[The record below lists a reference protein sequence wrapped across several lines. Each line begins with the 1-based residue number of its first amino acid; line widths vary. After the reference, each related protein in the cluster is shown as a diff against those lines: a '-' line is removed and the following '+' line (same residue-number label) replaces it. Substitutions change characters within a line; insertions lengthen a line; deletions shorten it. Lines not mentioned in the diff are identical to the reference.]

1 MNQPTKQKNDL
12 HHARYDRV
20 PHLPPGSLAG
30 MASDL
35 EAAEKTYPESARRR
49 DFVVQLTAMMVVQ
62 SFVTMGMYTMPVL
75 APEIA
80 RDIGIPATNIGIYTS
95 IVYSVCVFSALL
107 GGGLVPRFGALRVCQ
122 ACLLLLAVG
131 FAFSLSGSLIGL
143 AICGLICG
151 LGNAP
156 PTAASSHVLLKA
168 TPPRWVNL
176 VFSIKQ
182 AGVPVG
188 GGLAGAVLP
197 VIALSLGWRG
207 AVGAMIALCLLTA
220 AALQPWRA
228 EMDADR
234 DRGRRIGWHTALNP
248 FLLVWRSADLR
259 AIGIASGVMSG
270 VQMGLL
276 AIYVTYLHESL
287 GLKLTIAGFALA
299 TAQIA
304 GIAGRIL
311 WGIVADRTGR
321 PLMVMAGIAFGVAL
335 CAVLVGQFTP
345 SWPLGAIHAVSAVF
359 GCLVLGWNGVVF
371 AEVARL
377 SPPGRTAEATGGIV
391 CLTCL
396 GMVFIPTAIAA
407 LVQASGSFSAG
418 FETAAAATTLVAI
431 DFLRRSMRRGFG

>member
-1 MNQPTKQKNDL
+1 MTEVGDI
-12 HHARYDRV
+12 
-20 PHLPPGSLAG
+20 
-30 MASDL
+30 
-35 EAAEKTYPESARRR
+35 YPESARRH
-49 DFVVQLTAMMVVQ
+49 DFIVQLSAMMLVQ
-62 SFVTMGMYTMPVL
+62 SFITMGTYTMPVL

-80 RDIGIPATNIGIYTS
+80 RDLGIPATSIGIYTS

-107 GGGLVPRFGALRVCQ
+107 GGGLIPRFGALRVCQ
-122 ACLLLLAVG
+122 ACLLLLAIG
-131 FAFSLSGSLIGL
+131 FACSLSGLLIGFAL
-143 AICGLICG
+143 CGLICG

-182 AGVPVG
+182 AGVPIG

-197 VIALSLGWRG
+197 ALALTFGWRG
-207 AVGAMIALCLLTA
+207 AVGTMIALCLLTA

-228 EMDADR
+228 EMDFDR
-234 DRGRRIGWHTALNP
+234 DRSRQIGWHTVLQP
-248 FLLVWRSADLR
+248 FLLVWRSTDLR

-276 AIYVTYLHESL
+276 AIYVTYLHQQI
-287 GLKLTIAGFALA
+287 GLTLTSAGFALA

-311 WGIVADRTGR
+311 WGIIADRTGR
-321 PLMVMAGIAFGVAL
+321 PVLVMAIIAAGVAL
-335 CAVLVGQFTP
+335 CAILVGRFTQD
-345 SWPLGAIHAVSAVF
+345 WPLIAIQAVSALF

-377 SPPGRTAEATGGIV
+377 APPGRTAEATGGIV

-396 GMVFIPTAIAA
+396 GMVFIPTMIAA
-407 LVQASGSFSAG
+407 LVQASSFSLG
-418 FETAAAATTLVAI
+418 FTAAAAASTLVAT
-431 DFLRRSMRRGFG
+431 DFLRRSARRGFR

>member
-1 MNQPTKQKNDL
+1 MD
-12 HHARYDRV
+12 DV
-20 PHLPPGSLAG
+20 
-30 MASDL
+30 
-35 EAAEKTYPESARRR
+35 AETYPDSARRR

-62 SFVTMGMYTMPVL
+62 SFITMGMYTMPVL

-80 RDIGIPATNIGIYTS
+80 RDIGIPATTIGIYTS

-131 FAFSLSGSLIGL
+131 FAFSLTGSLIGL

-168 TPPRWVNL
+168 TPPRWINL

-182 AGVPVG
+182 AGVPIG
-188 GGLAGAVLP
+188 GGLAGAV
-197 VIALSLGWRG
+197 VT
-207 AVGAMIALCLLTA
+207 AV
-220 AALQPWRA
+220 ALQPWRA
-228 EMDADR
+228 EMDFDR

-248 FLLVWRSADLR
+248 FLLVWRSRDLR
-259 AIGIASGVMSG
+259 ALGIASGVMSG

-276 AIYVTYLHESL
+276 AIYVTYLHEGI
-287 GLKLTIAGFALA
+287 GLPLTVAGFALA

-304 GIAGRIL
+304 GIVGRIL
-311 WGIVADRTGR
+311 WGTVADRTGR
-321 PLMVMAGIAFGVAL
+321 PVLVMAGIAGGVAL

-345 SWPLGAIHAVSAVF
+345 SWPLIVIHAVSAVF

-396 GMVFIPTAIAA
+396 GMVFIPTAIAF
-407 LVQASGSFSAG
+407 LVQASGSFTLGYEA
-418 FETAAAATTLVAI
+418 AAAATAIVAI

>member
-1 MNQPTKQKNDL
+1 MRD
-12 HHARYDRV
+12 V
-20 PHLPPGSLAG
+20 P
-30 MASDL
+30 
-35 EAAEKTYPESARRR
+35 ETYPETARRR

-62 SFVTMGMYTMPVL
+62 AFITMGMYTMPVL

-80 RDIGIPATNIGIYTS
+80 RDLDVPATSIGIYTS

-107 GGGLVPRFGALRVCQ
+107 GGGLVPRFGAMRVCQ
-122 ACLLLLAVG
+122 ACLVLLAVG

-143 AICGLICG
+143 AICGLISG
-151 LGNAP
+151 IGNAP

-188 GGLAGAVLP
+188 GGLAGAALP
-197 VIALSLGWRG
+197 ALALALGWRG
-207 AVGAMIALCLLTA
+207 AVGVMIGLCLLTA
-220 AALQPWRA
+220 AALQPWRT
-228 EMDADR
+228 EVDVDL
-234 DRGRRIGWHTALNP
+234 DHGRRIGWHTALNP

-259 AIGIASGVMSG
+259 AIGIASGIMSG

-276 AIYVTYLHESL
+276 AIFVTYLHQAI
-287 GLKLTIAGFALA
+287 GLPLTVAGFALA

-311 WGIVADRTGR
+311 WGAVADRTGR
-321 PLMVMAGIAFGVAL
+321 PLAVMAGIACGVAL
-335 CAVLVGQFTP
+335 CALLVGRFTP
-345 SWPLGAIHAVSAVF
+345 AWALSSIYAVSAVF

-377 SPPGRTAEATGGIV
+377 APPGRIAEATGGIV

-396 GMVFIPTAIAA
+396 GMVFIPSAIAT
-407 LVQASGSFSAG
+407 LVQASGSFPLG
-418 FETAAAATTLVAI
+418 FEVAAAAATLVAI
-431 DFLRRSMRRGFG
+431 DFLRRSLRRGLSRR

>member
-1 MNQPTKQKNDL
+1 MNPVPQKI
-12 HHARYDRV
+12 
-20 PHLPPGSLAG
+20 PEP
-30 MASDL
+30 
-35 EAAEKTYPESARRR
+35 YPEATRRR

-62 SFVTMGMYTMPVL
+62 SFITMGMYTMPVL
-75 APEIA
+75 APEIG
-80 RDIGIPATNIGIYTS
+80 RTMGVPATYIGIYTS
-95 IVYSVCVFSALL
+95 IVYAVCVFSALL
-107 GGGLVPRFGALRVCQ
+107 GGGLVPRFGAMRVCQ
-122 ACLLLLAVG
+122 ACLVLVAAG
-131 FAFSLSGSLIGL
+131 FVFALSGTLIGL

-182 AGVPVG
+182 AGVPIG

-197 VIALSLGWRG
+197 ALSLLFGWRG
-207 AVGAMIALCLLTA
+207 AIEAMIVLCLLTA

-228 EMDADR
+228 EVDVDLDR
-234 DRGRRIGWHTALNP
+234 DRRIGWHTALNP

-259 AIGIASGVMSG
+259 AIGIASGIMSG

-276 AIYVTYLHESL
+276 AIYVTYLHQAI
-287 GLKLTIAGFALA
+287 GLPLTVAGLALA

-304 GIAGRIL
+304 GIVGRIL
-311 WGIVADRTGR
+311 WGTIADKTGR
-321 PLMVMAGIAFGVAL
+321 PLMVMSVIAAGVAL
-335 CAVLVGQFTP
+335 FAIVVGRFTP
-345 SWPLGAIHAVSAVF
+345 GWPLGMIHVVSAAF

-407 LVQASGSFSAG
+407 LVQTSGSFPLG
-418 FETAAAATTLVAI
+418 FSVAAAATALVAI
-431 DFLRRSMRRGFG
+431 DFFRRSIRRGFG

>member
-1 MNQPTKQKNDL
+1 MSD
-12 HHARYDRV
+12 V
-20 PHLPPGSLAG
+20 AG
-30 MASDL
+30 I
-35 EAAEKTYPESARRR
+35 YPDSARRR
-49 DFVVQLTAMMVVQ
+49 DFVVQLSAMMVVQ
-62 SFVTMGMYTMPVL
+62 SFITMGMYTMPVL
-75 APEIA
+75 ATEIS
-80 RDIGIPATNIGIYTS
+80 RDIGVPATYIGIYTS
-95 IVYSVCVFSALL
+95 LVYSVCVFSALL
-107 GGGLVPRFGALRVCQ
+107 GGGLVPRFGAMRVCQ
-122 ACLLLLAVG
+122 ACLVLLAVG

-182 AGVPVG
+182 AGVPIG

-197 VIALSLGWRG
+197 AIALAFGWRG
-207 AVGAMIALCLLTA
+207 GVMTMMALCLVTA

-228 EMDADR
+228 EVDVDL
-234 DRGRRIGWHTALNP
+234 DRGRRIGWQTALNP
-248 FLLVWRSADLR
+248 FLLVWRSTDLR

-276 AIYVTYLHESL
+276 AIYVTYLHQKI
-287 GLKLTIAGFALA
+287 GLPLTVAGFALA

-304 GIAGRIL
+304 GIVGRIL
-311 WGIVADRTGR
+311 WGTVADKTGR
-321 PLMVMAGIAFGVAL
+321 PVLVMAGIAGGVAL

-345 SWPLGAIHAVSAVF
+345 AWPLLTIHAVSAVF

-377 SPPGRTAEATGGIV
+377 APKGRTAEATGGIV

-396 GMVFIPTAIAA
+396 GMVVIPTAIAF
-407 LVQASGSFSAG
+407 LVQASGSFALG
-418 FETAAAATTLVAI
+418 YEAAAAATTLVAI
-431 DFLRRSMRRGFG
+431 DFLRRSRRRGFH

>member
-1 MNQPTKQKNDL
+1 MGPDDGQSQ
-12 HHARYDRV
+12 
-20 PHLPPGSLAG
+20 
-30 MASDL
+30 
-35 EAAEKTYPESARRR
+35 AEVTEVYPESARRR
-49 DFVVQLTAMMVVQ
+49 DFVVQLSAMMVVQ
-62 SFVTMGMYTMPVL
+62 SFITMGMYTMPVL

-80 RDIGIPATNIGIYTS
+80 RDIGIPATSIGIYTS

-107 GGGLVPRFGALRVCQ
+107 GGGLVPRFGAMRVCQ
-122 ACLLLLAVG
+122 ACLVLLAVG
-131 FAFSLSGSLIGL
+131 FAFSLSSTLIGL
-143 AICGLICG
+143 AVCGLICG

-182 AGVPVG
+182 AGVPIG

-197 VIALSLGWRG
+197 ALALAFGWRG
-207 AVGAMIALCLLTA
+207 AIGVMMALCLLTA

-228 EMDADR
+228 EVDIELDR
-234 DRGRRIGWHTALNP
+234 SRRIGWHTALNP

-259 AIGIASGVMSG
+259 AMGIASGIMSG

-276 AIYVTYLHESL
+276 AIYVTYLHEGI
-287 GLKLTIAGFALA
+287 GLPLTVAGFALA

-304 GIAGRIL
+304 GIVGRIL
-311 WGIVADRTGR
+311 WGTVADRTGR
-321 PLMVMAGIAFGVAL
+321 PVLVMAGIAGGVAL
-335 CAVLVGQFTP
+335 CALLVAQFTP
-345 SWPLGAIHAVSAVF
+345 AWPLGTIHAVSAVF

-377 SPPGRTAEATGGIV
+377 APPGRTAEATGGIV

-407 LVQASGSFSAG
+407 LVQVSGSFALG
-418 FETAAAATTLVAI
+418 FGAAAAVTTLVAI
-431 DFLRRSMRRGFG
+431 DFLRRSIRRGFG